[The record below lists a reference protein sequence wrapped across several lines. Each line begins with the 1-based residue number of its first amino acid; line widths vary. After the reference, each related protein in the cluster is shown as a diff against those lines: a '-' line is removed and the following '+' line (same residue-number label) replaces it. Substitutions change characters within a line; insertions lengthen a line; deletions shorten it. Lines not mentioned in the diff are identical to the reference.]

1 MGSDFEK
8 LYAQTD
14 SIGVKFHH
22 APKRFMGFKHTE
34 QVSKI
39 QKGVFSFGLIAK
51 TSFKYYSLKMDKLK

>member
-22 APKRFMGFKHTE
+22 APNGFKHTE